1 MPGLFLYSKAV
12 GPLLAEPP
20 RPEDDEVQRQHTRDH
35 ARLLRE
41 ANAHMRSLR
50 HGGTPAVVAVVE
62 ARVAVWDRVAAVLE
76 ACAETD
82 NPLEGAAILCEMQ
95 AFQET
100 PGTPSANAWSDM
112 AEALRWQLDLL
123 TPLR

>member
-1 MPGLFLYSKAV
+1 MSTLTAL
-12 GPLLAEPP
+12 
-20 RPEDDEVQRQHTRDH
+20 EVQRQHTRDH

-41 ANAHMRSLR
+41 GNADMRSPR
-50 HGGTPAVVAVVE
+50 HGDTPAIVAAVE
-62 ARVAVWDRVAAVLE
+62 ARVAVWDREADVLE

-95 AFQET
+95 ACQQA
-100 PGTPSANAWSDM
+100 PGTPPEYSWSDM

-123 TPLR
+123 NTLPLSLWASTLPR